1 MCAKRDFFEKTLYSY
16 CLSQGLYDQLRIGNI
31 NSSAAEAKIAKK
43 PDLLKSTNSA
53 IPASL

>member
-1 MCAKRDFFEKTLYSY
+1 
-16 CLSQGLYDQLRIGNI
+16 LYDQLRIGNI

-53 IPASL
+53 VPASLRGKGFTACIA